1 MLLQKEKES
10 CVCSSLWTC
19 APGNTVRRLLFE
31 ISSVK
36 ASNLRSRIQMICTVL
51 IRGKINL
58 GNIVQHRNL
67 QDSDHIDYVKRLL
80 RSLGRSAIFRFVSS
94 SFFVSSCFEDKE
106 WMTWKRKVD
115 DDIVIDLRHI
125 LSILILSLPRNLLVD
140 DGSRD
145 ASAKKRDEDEFFP
158 KLDDDDDLELKLEIR
173 AIRVQIDA
181 LRRRAA
187 VCNHHD
193 DFTTASS
200 SVSVVVGGG
209 GDDGMNKIKG
219 GCCGGSTTSTT
230 TTKH

>member
-1 MLLQKEKES
+1 MRYLDKTTNRPRGWMLLQKEKES

-58 GNIVQHRNL
+58 GNILQHRNL

-94 SFFVSSCFEDKE
+94 SFEDKE
-106 WMTWKRKVD
+106 LMTWKRKVD

-140 DGSRD
+140 DGRD

-158 KLDDDDDLELKLEIR
+158 KLDDDDDDLELKLEIR
-173 AIRVQIDA
+173 AIRLQIDA
-181 LRRRAA
+181 LRRRTA
-187 VCNHHD
+187 V
-193 DFTTASS
+193 
-200 SVSVVVGGG
+200 
-209 GDDGMNKIKG
+209 
-219 GCCGGSTTSTT
+219 
-230 TTKH
+230 

>member
-1 MLLQKEKES
+1 
-10 CVCSSLWTC
+10 
-19 APGNTVRRLLFE
+19 
-31 ISSVK
+31 
-36 ASNLRSRIQMICTVL
+36 
-51 IRGKINL
+51 
-58 GNIVQHRNL
+58 
-67 QDSDHIDYVKRLL
+67 
-80 RSLGRSAIFRFVSS
+80 
-94 SFFVSSCFEDKE
+94 
-106 WMTWKRKVD
+106 MTWKRKVD

-125 LSILILSLPRNLLVD
+125 LSILILSQPRNLLVD

-187 VCNHHD
+187 VCNHND

-200 SVSVVVGGG
+200 SSSVSVIVGG

-219 GCCGGSTTSTT
+219 GCCGGITTSTT
-230 TTKH
+230 TKH

>member
-58 GNIVQHRNL
+58 GNILQHRNL

-94 SFFVSSCFEDKE
+94 SFEDKE
-106 WMTWKRKVD
+106 LMTWKRKVD

-140 DGSRD
+140 DGRD

-158 KLDDDDDLELKLEIR
+158 KLDDDDDDLELKLEIR
-173 AIRVQIDA
+173 AIRLQIDA

-200 SVSVVVGGG
+200 SVSVIVGG